1 MVDGWRR
8 TLGRGSYIS
17 RFQFPSP
24 WIHMTKSLHTTFSS
38 AYIYVDSLAHGRCGC
53 NLKLIIFKLI
63 SKMYILSICCEF
75 ALWWMPDVS
84 IDDQLTMVEVTA
96 WCRQAASYYI
106 IQCWPSSMTP
116 CGDPR
121 SRWVATM
128 SFVLWFKFQLNLF
141 IGAKLKSRFVDGT
154 PTLDVFDLEKTH
166 MKFWRKKIARK
177 QFLAEVPQNV
187 IRWITWPGGSV
198 VNSRCDWMSGSHF
211 TVQKSKF
218 VFIGSTAIVTERSS
232 GTIFPTYTF
241 FVPNIS
247 GLAQTVLRGE
257 AKVVAV
263 VAADAERTENI
274 NLINQQWFT

>member
-1 MVDGWRR
+1 
-8 TLGRGSYIS
+8 
-17 RFQFPSP
+17 
-24 WIHMTKSLHTTFSS
+24 
-38 AYIYVDSLAHGRCGC
+38 
-53 NLKLIIFKLI
+53 
-63 SKMYILSICCEF
+63 
-75 ALWWMPDVS
+75 
-84 IDDQLTMVEVTA
+84 
-96 WCRQAASYYI
+96 
-106 IQCWPSSMTP
+106 
-116 CGDPR
+116 
-121 SRWVATM
+121 M
-128 SFVLWFKFQLNLF
+128 SFVFWFKFQLNLF

-177 QFLAEVPQNV
+177 QSLADVPQNV
-187 IRWITWPGGSV
+187 IRWITWPGGSA
-198 VNSRCDWMSGSHF
+198 VNSRCDWVSGSHF

-274 NLINQQWFT
+274 NLISQQWFT